1 MFLFYERQRQRY
13 SLHHRCGDEAA
24 VLYRSEWRG
33 EVGGVGGLHHLFV
46 PVHHIQVAV
55 KLFPNLFGQ
64 LHKTKQRKS
73 FVVMLTFISQPP
85 PTRMIKTYF
94 TFQATWDD
102 VQRSLWIKSKAVFLV
117 ALFVSPCPLCF
128 APTIISDAEVTN
140 HTTSYN
146 NMSALY

>member
-64 LHKTKQRKS
+64 LHKTKKIVCGDANIYLS
-73 FVVMLTFISQPP
+73 PT